1 MTALDCAPDAELVQA
16 IGQERPEALEELYR
30 RHSAAAFAVARRV
43 TNDPLLAEE
52 VLQEIFLRLWRAPD
66 RFDASRGT
74 LRAFLIIDTRA
85 RAIEV
90 VRSSEAR
97 RSRERRTL
105 EHPAKP
111 AVDVEREVLDLLLA
125 EHLQEALDSLAPGER
140 EAIELAYFGS
150 HTYREVA
157 QILGEPEG
165 TVKSRI
171 RTGLLRLRD
180 RLLAIDGGATWR
192 T

>member
-1 MTALDCAPDAELVQA
+1 MVSLDLVSASLSVVGHDGLDQRGDSVLPGHDGGLDAER
-16 IGQERPEALEELYR
+16 GR
-30 RHSAAAFAVARRV
+30 R
-43 TNDPLLAEE
+43 
-52 VLQEIFLRLWRAPD
+52 LRGDGADGRH
-66 RFDASRGT
+66 R
-74 LRAFLIIDTRA
+74 
-85 RAIEV
+85 
-90 VRSSEAR
+90 R
-97 RSRERRTL
+97 RSPPVDRR
-105 EHPAKP
+105 
-111 AVDVEREVLDLLLA
+111 LLA

-180 RLLAIDGGATWR
+180 RLLAIDGGASCGT
-192 T
+192 